1 MLAALLAAGLVA
13 GFGAGA
19 FIRPVTHTETL
30 RLTLTES
37 VVSTTTVPTTLT
49 TSTTATLT
57 KPTTMTAYITQTTS
71 KFITTTV
78 RSTIRTTTTNTATT
92 YVVFVT
98 TVYPAERG
106 TVLVS
111 DRGSGD
117 KETRPFTLDS
127 TSDLRLKLRITA
139 RADLRYVGL
148 SWYLYQVG
156 ATRYFKSG
164 SIDEEQGVFEFYLAA
179 IPAGNWY
186 VKILAANCNWEL
198 IVEKVT

>member
-1 MLAALLAAGLVA
+1 MRPQVLVLVALLAAGLVV

-49 TSTTATLT
+49 TSTTAT
-57 KPTTMTAYITQTTS
+57 AYITQTTS
-71 KFITTTV
+71 TFITTTV
-78 RSTIRTTTTNTATT
+78 TSTIRTTTTSTATT
-92 YVVFVT
+92 YVTYVT

-127 TSDLRLKLRITA
+127 TADLRLKLRLTA

-198 IVEKVT
+198 TVEKVT